1 MAITSLGY
9 QLNKQPIAQSFY
21 INAPNGIFCT
31 KVDLFFNAKDVS
43 AAPLPVQ
50 IQIRP
55 MVNGYPSSSKII
67 PGTIKML
74 PAASVNA
81 DTTGPALTATSF
93 EFDEPVFLKGQQD
106 YAIVLIADSM
116 DYKVYVSEIDNFQ
129 FGSTERRANKQPDLG
144 SLFYSQNGVTWT
156 ASQNEDLAF
165 VIHQAKFKHTNAE
178 IILHNASVP
187 KKKLVNNPF
196 TVTAADATVTTRHIG
211 HGLQVGNAIEIS
223 GVDSTG
229 VGGIT
234 AASINGRRTI
244 THVDWTGYKFEADSA
259 ADSDAIAG
267 GASCLTTKNIPYS
280 VIYPNTQILQPK
292 NTAAGGAIKA
302 TTGRSFAGAETS
314 FQKTSDYQAIRFN
327 ENNAALEPY
336 LIAFDSAETAELGAG
351 VKSLDYKITMRTLD
365 SDVAPML
372 DLQRA
377 SMSLVDNII
386 DRQYDSSTSSPGSF
400 NAPLTFLSE
409 TAATGGSAA
418 AKHITK
424 VVTLEDDA
432 VGLKILLTANR
443 PNGTDFEVY
452 YRTGTADEVITEKSY
467 TLQAP
472 ETTLPT
478 DENQLTFREYRYLVG
493 GQNGSLPAFSKFQ
506 VKVVFRSVNSA
517 KVPRIRDLRI
527 IALSV

>member
-1 MAITSLGY
+1 MAVTSLGY

-21 INAPNGIFCT
+21 INAPNGIYCT
-31 KVDLFFNAKDVS
+31 KVDLFFNAKDAS
-43 AAPLPVQ
+43 AAPMPVQ

-74 PAASVNA
+74 PASSVNA

-106 YAIVLIADSM
+106 YALVLIADSM
-116 DYKVYVSEIDNFQ
+116 DYKVYVAEIDKFQ
-129 FGSTERRANKQPDLG
+129 YGSTERRAGKQPDLG

-165 VIHQAKFKHTNAE
+165 VIHQAKFKYTSATA
-178 IILHNASVP
+178 ILHNASVP
-187 KKKLVNNPF
+187 KKKLLNNPF
-196 TVTAADATVTTRHIG
+196 TVAAADATVTTRHIG

-229 VGGIT
+229 VGGIS

-280 VIYPNTQILQPK
+280 IIYPHTSLLQPK
-292 NTAAGGAIKA
+292 NTAAGGAIRA
-302 TTGRSFAGAETS
+302 TTGKSFAGTETS
-314 FQKTSDYQAIRFN
+314 FQKQSSYQAVQFN
-327 ENNAALEPY
+327 QNNQALEPY
-336 LIAFDSAETAELGAG
+336 LIAFDSAQTAELGAG
-351 VKSLDYKITMRTLD
+351 VKSLDYQIMMRTLD
-365 SDVAPML
+365 SDVSPMI
-372 DLQRA
+372 DLQRC

-386 DRQYDSSTSSPGSF
+386 DKQDSASSSGFNVPLKYVDETSS
-400 NAPLTFLSE
+400 
-409 TAATGGSAA
+409 TGGSAA

-424 VVTLEDDA
+424 VVTLADDA
-432 VGLKILLTANR
+432 VGLKILATANR
-443 PNGTDFEVY
+443 PNGTDFQVY
-452 YRTGTADEVITEKSY
+452 YRTSTADEVLTDKTW
-467 TLQAP
+467 TLQSP

-478 DENQLTFREYRYLVG
+478 DENELTFREYRYLVG
-493 GQNGSLPAFSKFQ
+493 GQNGALPAFGKFQ
-506 VKVVFRSVNSA
+506 VKIVFRSTNSA
-517 KVPRIRDLRI
+517 KVSRIRDLRI